1 MQNTNENKRIARF
14 IFWAKRYA
22 KNNPIVSIGFLSG
35 IVGGGTLFWYYLL
48 LGQMPD
54 FTLPQTTGLFS
65 AVFLAG
71 IVVIAV
77 FSLTCVAPA
86 ALARYALDEMLPE
99 TPAFSHYWLPVEAK
113 AERATEVTAKMRG
126 ELLGRAFPVELSVL
140 SILAWGGI
148 GLTSLAKFFWP
159 SEPGLVIAIYA
170 ISVFTL
176 LILVLMGQLLH
187 GKLRTFL
194 RVLVAFGLS
203 VIATLFAF
211 HKLGLDSS
219 THLFSF
225 SFHAGHPP
233 HFSGPSVPRDF
244 VRSHIY
250 ALAFAL
256 AVIPTGLLVYFAV
269 LGQRRRMQ
277 LDFLFGPPVPK
288 QRPSMQATRF
298 WTALIYVG
306 FSWLPMMLALEFAK
320 LNGPEHAIR
329 TLGTLVLY
337 LAIFNL
343 VFFCMASMKRDFF
356 KACLTAI
363 GFLAAT
369 VIIPMQQPTVIPKSV
384 VFVLGLGNFHSSS
397 ILLSSLQCPRLAMYG
412 IQCESKKDDAIIVTN
427 VNILNRMGST
437 ATLEFQIRREG
448 PAIDKALESANL
460 STSADV
466 PDPVGNDSPRPTIL
480 ASTQSADD
488 FTGGNP
494 QQHIIAAR
502 RCDASIASWL
512 RSPWEQRTSQPADR
526 TKYVRLSCVTINVP
540 ADQLIDFDKDGT
552 RSYRGGY
559 SEFIARRAPSKT

>member
-1 MQNTNENKRIARF
+1 MQNTNENKRITRLV
-14 IFWAKRYA
+14 FWAKKYV
-22 KNNPIVSIGFLSG
+22 KSNPIVSIGFMSG

-71 IVVIAV
+71 VVVIAV

-99 TPAFSHYWLPVEAK
+99 APAFSHYWTPAEAK
-113 AERATEVTAKMRG
+113 AERATDVTTKMRA

-140 SILAWGGI
+140 SILAWSGV
-148 GLTSLAKFFWP
+148 GLTSLANFFWP
-159 SEPGLVIAIYA
+159 SEPGLVITIYA
-170 ISVFTL
+170 ISIFTL
-176 LILVLMGQLLH
+176 LILVLTGQQLH
-187 GKLRTFL
+187 GKLRTSL
-194 RVLVAFGLS
+194 RILVAFGLS
-203 VIATLFAF
+203 IIATLFAF
-211 HKLGLDSS
+211 HKLGLDSP
-219 THLFSF
+219 THLLSF
-225 SFHAGHPP
+225 NFHADHIL
-233 HFSGPSVPRDF
+233 HFPDPSVPQDF
-244 VRSHIY
+244 VRAHIY
-250 ALAFAL
+250 ALAFAF
-256 AVIPTGLLVYFAV
+256 AAIPTGLLVYAAV

-277 LDFLFGPPVPK
+277 LDAVFGPHVPK

-298 WTALIYVG
+298 WIALIYVG

-320 LNGPEHAIR
+320 LNGPAHAIR

-343 VFFCMASMKRDFF
+343 AFFSMASIKHNFF

-363 GFLAAT
+363 AFLAAT
-369 VIIPMQQPTVIPKSV
+369 VMIPMQQPTVIPKSV

-412 IQCESKKDDAIIVTN
+412 IQCQPSKDDAIIVTN

-437 ATLEFQIRREG
+437 ATLEFQVRREG
-448 PAIDKALESANL
+448 PAIDKALEAAKL

-466 PDPVGNDSPRPTIL
+466 MDPVGNGRTQPPIL
-480 ASTQSADD
+480 ASAQSADD
-488 FTGGNP
+488 FMGGNP
-494 QQHIIAAR
+494 QQGIIAAH

-512 RSPWEQRTSQPADR
+512 RSPWEEQSSQSANH
-526 TKYVRLSCVTINVP
+526 TKYVRLSCVTINIP

-559 SEFIARRAPSKT
+559 SEFIAQRASQKT